1 MRVISQNGRIDIP
14 YDYFSLSMSWA
25 KITSGKVEDRNVFSI
40 VCHNLSSPNGTK
52 LAEYSTEEKAKKAM
66 EMLRDAYTGMP
77 IAMQNVDISEDMAK
91 EFERLKK
98 CGVLVRADNQP
109 SKVEYIN
116 NVIFQFPTEEEL
128 E

>member
-14 YDYFSLSMSWA
+14 YDYFSLSMSCA
-25 KITSGKVEDRNVFSI
+25 KIASGKVEDRNVFSI

-66 EMLRDAYTGMP
+66 EMLRIAYE
-77 IAMQNVDISEDMAK
+77 NNEFYHHISNSEHFTEITQALSEEM
-91 EFERLKK
+91 FKK
-98 CGVLVRADNQP
+98 AT
-109 SKVEYIN
+109 SEY
-116 NVIFQFPTEEEL
+116 FQFPTDEEL

>member
-1 MRVISQNGRIDIP
+1 MRVISQDGTIDMP

-25 KITSGKVEDRNVFSI
+25 KIASGKVEDRNVFSI

-66 EMLRDAYTGMP
+66 EMLREKYLTRMELDGGFDHVNKVYVQP
-77 IAMQNVDISEDMAK
+77 NYW
-91 EFERLKK
+91 
-98 CGVLVRADNQP
+98 VLP
-109 SKVEYIN
+109 KV
-116 NVIFQFPTEEEL
+116 FQFPAEEEL